1 MKRQGQVVGPSFSFS
16 TISWEATAHH
26 DSSVFKKNTPFF
38 LGKTHKKCVKT
49 KKPKWSSFVF
59 ISYFLL
65 LLLLMVFFGNKK
77 KTHAGNDE
85 YKKKSSIEGRDRQV
99 CL

>member
-1 MKRQGQVVGPSFSFS
+1 MGSDRTPRQFS
-16 TISWEATAHH
+16 
-26 DSSVFKKNTPFF
+26 VQKKYAIF
-38 LGKTHKKCVKT
+38 LGKTHKKCVNT